1 MAFFLLLVRIVNK
14 LLFVPK
20 SELLVICIRG
30 VVGEFE
36 VIFMSI
42 DDLVGSEFLCI
53 HGYEE
58 I

>member
-1 MAFFLLLVRIVNK
+1 MCQKANCY
-14 LLFVPK
+14 LFV
-20 SELLVICIRG
+20 SGGVI
-30 VVGEFE
+30 GEFE
-36 VIFMSI
+36 VIFMSV

>member
-1 MAFFLLLVRIVNK
+1 MLFTFVCILNK
-14 LLFVPK
+14 LLCVPK
-20 SELLVICIRG
+20 SELLFICIRG

-36 VIFMSI
+36 VIFMSV
-42 DDLVGSEFLCI
+42 DDLVGSGFLCI